1 MKDLNKRNT
10 KKNKK
15 IRREDKTYKETEKI
29 YLNESN
35 IVNEPKLK
43 NNSKNIIDNDISK
56 QSSDNKKIEEIKI
69 NKRYSETR
77 KEKLNSYD
85 YRNTPDLNKEKYNY
99 NNVSYEDNYNSSKYS
114 YNDTK
119 QNNYLDYNN
128 YNNEEHSYSND
139 SKTYDDDNGDEY
151 FYYDDSYYDGEK
163 TKKERKQNLN
173 HHNYYYEDSS
183 DNDKRTFDYKYYEN
197 ASDIDSKTFT
207 KQGTED
213 YEKSYDERVSPVFR
227 KDPAAEKLA
236 GYSVV
241 DQIVNKRY
249 SDIDRTKNKTHNY
262 YYEDSTDNDKRTFD
276 YKYYENASDTDNKTF
291 TESERKNSESKES
304 DKKYDPLNHKRT
316 YDERISPVF
325 KKNLTLESIAGY
337 SVVDQIVNK
346 RYSDID
352 RTKNKA
358 HNYYYEDSSDNAK
371 RTFDYKYYENA
382 SDTDNKTFTEP
393 ERKNSESKESD
404 KKYEPLGHKKSYNER
419 VSPVFKKNPTLESL
433 AGYSVVDQII
443 NKRNADIKSKKNNF
457 NSDTLGYGRANYA
470 QKSSF
475 PNNKKLELSND
486 DNKYLSTYLAGRRS
500 GKNLRHLTSRKAKGL
515 AKIALRE
522 SVLELQ
528 SEDTLKRMFE
538 AGYDIN
544 TKGRLAY
551 LLTTNVVNT
560 GTAVLT
566 LPLLPLKKKVA
577 YKDNDNLI
585 KTNVKYKILKP
596 RSKKSL
602 KKSIKDNE
610 LGNVYADS
618 KRWKEFI
625 SDTNVG
631 LLSINIK
638 KLRSKDIILDKKGI
652 KKLLDNKNSE
662 EFLKKRNARRLY
674 KKDQKLLN
682 KKVKKSRQIKHLS
695 KVVALDSVRKMSN
708 NISVDSGNLA
718 LSGFDTGVDIYR
730 NAYKTTKS
738 TVNFGVKTGKKAI
751 KLGAK
756 GTKGAAKQFK
766 TVKKAV
772 KGKTYRDKLLFKNI
786 YSYKKIYKDNGL
798 KSTIEAIAKDLIL
811 NIKEAFKHLAMAI
824 VQFIKS
830 AAVFTLGFVTSFMLP
845 VFLVV
850 SVITISIFGVSRI
863 YPMTKVNIYDGIDDI
878 EGEDFKEYF
887 EFLRGMNNFGRVN
900 EYDGNP
906 DNSKA
911 LISIAARY
919 FDNDFSDEEAV
930 KEYLTYLHDISHIV
944 KKEEVNGMTKIIVKT
959 YEDPSEI
966 LKMIKDGT
974 ATEEDDETTPVGGN
988 ESGNSEGYEYSSDQ
1002 VKEAFDK
1009 IVQEKNLNASQI
1021 EQWKYIIDHESGWN
1035 PLATNPSSGAYGL
1048 GQAYPANKM
1057 APYGSDYLTNPYTQ
1071 LKWMYDYMNEAYGGV
1086 TNAYNFWIAHN
1097 WY

>member
-1 MKDLNKRNT
+1 M
-10 KKNKK
+10 
-15 IRREDKTYKETEKI
+15 
-29 YLNESN
+29 
-35 IVNEPKLK
+35 
-43 NNSKNIIDNDISK
+43 
-56 QSSDNKKIEEIKI
+56 
-69 NKRYSETR
+69 
-77 KEKLNSYD
+77 
-85 YRNTPDLNKEKYNY
+85 
-99 NNVSYEDNYNSSKYS
+99 
-114 YNDTK
+114 
-119 QNNYLDYNN
+119 
-128 YNNEEHSYSND
+128 
-139 SKTYDDDNGDEY
+139 
-151 FYYDDSYYDGEK
+151 
-163 TKKERKQNLN
+163 
-173 HHNYYYEDSS
+173 
-183 DNDKRTFDYKYYEN
+183 
-197 ASDIDSKTFT
+197 
-207 KQGTED
+207 
-213 YEKSYDERVSPVFR
+213 
-227 KDPAAEKLA
+227 
-236 GYSVV
+236 
-241 DQIVNKRY
+241 
-249 SDIDRTKNKTHNY
+249 
-262 YYEDSTDNDKRTFD
+262 
-276 YKYYENASDTDNKTF
+276 
-291 TESERKNSESKES
+291 
-304 DKKYDPLNHKRT
+304 
-316 YDERISPVF
+316 
-325 KKNLTLESIAGY
+325 
-337 SVVDQIVNK
+337 
-346 RYSDID
+346 
-352 RTKNKA
+352 
-358 HNYYYEDSSDNAK
+358 
-371 RTFDYKYYENA
+371 
-382 SDTDNKTFTEP
+382 
-393 ERKNSESKESD
+393 
-404 KKYEPLGHKKSYNER
+404 
-419 VSPVFKKNPTLESL
+419 
-433 AGYSVVDQII
+433 
-443 NKRNADIKSKKNNF
+443 
-457 NSDTLGYGRANYA
+457 
-470 QKSSF
+470 
-475 PNNKKLELSND
+475 
-486 DNKYLSTYLAGRRS
+486 
-500 GKNLRHLTSRKAKGL
+500 
-515 AKIALRE
+515 
-522 SVLELQ
+522 ELQ